1 MVLNG
6 IQILGLVVLEL
17 IILDLTV
24 KTAADSAHL
33 LSATSDHSRLIQ
45 SLVYLGSNVVLGLVI
60 LGYF

>member
-33 LSATSDHSRLIQ
+33 LSSTSDHSRLIQ

>member
-6 IQILGLVVLEL
+6 IQILGLVILEL

-24 KTAADSAHL
+24 KT
-33 LSATSDHSRLIQ
+33 ATSDHSRLIQ